1 MITKAALKDYPN
13 LQPEI
18 DRLEDRIRRGNMQQV
33 VDTVNGSS
41 TGHPYTQHAIS
52 IVGAVPGPESIAGLK
67 QRREKLIQQKSEIEN
82 FVNGLPT
89 SRQRQIV
96 WMHIED
102 GLTWD
107 EVAARIG
114 KKSTAE
120 SVRKEFSRVLNNAGI
135 K

>member
-18 DRLEDRIRRGNMQQV
+18 DRLEDRIRHGNMQRV

-41 TGHPYTQHAIS
+41 TGHPYTQHAIP
-52 IVGAVPGPESIAGLK
+52 ITGAVMGPESVADLK
-67 QRREKLIQQKSEIEN
+67 RHLEKLIQQKSEIEA
-82 FVNGLPT
+82 FLNGLPT
-89 SRQRQIV
+89 SRQRQIA
-96 WMHIED
+96 WLHIED

-107 EVAARIG
+107 EVAAKIG
-114 KKSTAE
+114 NKSTAE
-120 SVRKEFSRVLNNAGI
+120 SVRKEFSRSLNNAGI